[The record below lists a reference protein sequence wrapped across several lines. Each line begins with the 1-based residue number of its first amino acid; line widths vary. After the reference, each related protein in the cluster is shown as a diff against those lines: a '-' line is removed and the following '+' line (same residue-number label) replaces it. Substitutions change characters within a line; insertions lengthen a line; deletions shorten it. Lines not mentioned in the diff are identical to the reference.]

1 MMKPF
6 RIRPVEKADHDAIR
20 AIFMEIVRAGETYVF
35 PMDLPESEFPRHWLG
50 PGMHTYVA
58 EERGRVVGTYMMKP
72 NQLGLGNHVA
82 NGSFMVPEA
91 ERGRGRGRAMGEHAL
106 KEAKRLGY
114 RAMQFNMVVA
124 TNTPAIRLWESLGFH
139 IAGTL
144 PGAFRLKDR
153 HLTDAHIMY
162 RKL

>member
-1 MMKPF
+1 MSPF
-6 RIRPVEKADHDAIR
+6 TIRPVEAADHDAVR

-35 PMDLPESEFPRHWLG
+35 PMDLPEGEFPRHWLAA
-50 PGMHTYVA
+50 GMHTYVA
-58 EERGRVVGTYMMKP
+58 EDKGRIVGTCMMKP
-72 NQLGLGNHVA
+72 NQMGLGNHVA
-82 NGSFMVPEA
+82 NGSFMVPAKEQ
-91 ERGRGRGRAMGEHAL
+91 GRGIGRALGEHAL
-106 KEAKRLGY
+106 AEARRLGF

-124 TNTPAIRLWESLGFH
+124 TNTAAIRLWQSLGFH

-153 HLTDAHIMY
+153 HPTDAYIMY